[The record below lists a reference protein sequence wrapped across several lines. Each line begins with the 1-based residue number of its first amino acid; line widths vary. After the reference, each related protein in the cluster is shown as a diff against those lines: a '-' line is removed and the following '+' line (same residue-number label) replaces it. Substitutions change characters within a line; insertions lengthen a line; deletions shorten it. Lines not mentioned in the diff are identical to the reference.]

1 MKELKRAQI
10 YGQVFIYV
18 LTLVLISFILAYGY
32 KSIQN
37 LKTRAEQLSCLKFQ
51 KDLQNSIQTILSD
64 FGTVKRKDLQLCSNY
79 RQICFVETVRA
90 FNKIVPNSNVFPVDP
105 IIMDS
110 IKSSTGKNVF
120 LVSDTAKESFYAGN
134 ISMDFDVLC
143 IDSSKSLRLEGKGS
157 YAALSQWS

>member
-1 MKELKRAQI
+1 MKEPKRAQI

-37 LKTRAEQLSCLKFQ
+37 LNSRAEQLSCLKFQ

-79 RQICFVETVRA
+79 QQICFVESVRA
-90 FNKIVPNSNVFPVDP
+90 FNRIFPNSNVFPVDP

-110 IKSSTGKNVF
+110 IKSSTEKNAF

-157 YAALSQWS
+157 YVALSQWG